1 MNMWWIAGIGAVFV
15 MTLVVVAAC
24 GPRASTPTENA
35 AAPPRD
41 NGERPGGSDSRG
53 GQPPT
58 LSFEDFLAPVPAS
71 SLAGMLEQWQWLPI
85 RELRPT
91 AMTLMG
97 DVFLIDR
104 DNRIYFL
111 DTSFGVLERVAD
123 SNEHFS
129 RRLNDEVGF
138 APALLRSDLLI
149 EIQSTGVIISAS
161 HAGVERGPADPAPGQ
176 VFGFAVPLI
185 AGGPPEPSNV
195 ILTSAAVYM
204 DMQGQLTAG
213 ASRLEPGTEFA
224 TRFED
229 WPEEESPPPG
239 AQRRRLVRAARDR
252 RSFALPD

>member
-15 MTLVVVAAC
+15 LTLVVVAAC

-35 AAPPRD
+35 AAQPRD
-41 NGERPGGSDSRG
+41 NGERVSDSRG
-53 GQPPT
+53 DQPPT
-58 LSFEDFLAPVPAS
+58 LSFEDFLAPVPAN

-111 DTSFGVLERVAD
+111 DTNFGVLERVAD

-149 EIQSTGVIISAS
+149 EIQSTGVIIGAS
-161 HAGVERGPADPAPGQ
+161 HAGVERGPANPAPGQ

-185 AGGPPEPSNV
+185 AGGRPEASNV
-195 ILTSAAVYM
+195 VLTNAAVYM

>member
-15 MTLVVVAAC
+15 LTLVIVAAC
-24 GPRASTPTENA
+24 GPRASTPMENA
-35 AAPPRD
+35 AAQPRD

-149 EIQSTGVIISAS
+149 EIQSTGVITGLS
-161 HAGVERGPADPAPGQ
+161 HAGVERGPANPAPGQ
-176 VFGFAVPLI
+176 VCVFGVPLI
-185 AGGPPEPSNV
+185 AGGRPEASNV
-195 ILTSAAVYM
+195 VLTDAGVYM

-224 TRFED
+224 TRFEN
-229 WPEEESPPPG
+229 WPEVSPPPG